1 MNELVQTNCNT
12 LNIETLQ
19 EKFIAYLDVSDSSVK
34 SYSVG
39 VRKFVN
45 FLHANGITQPTRET
59 VILYKQTLTARYSA
73 NSVALYLS
81 ALRRFFAWTE
91 TAGLYPNVMSGVK
104 SPKISHEHKR
114 DAFSAVELK
123 RIISSMSRDSL
134 EGMSRDSLE
143 AKRNY
148 AIFALISSCGLRTI
162 EVVRANVGD
171 IHRVAG
177 VAVLDIQGKGHS
189 SKDAFVKLT
198 EPVMAAIREYLELR
212 GEVNDNEPLF
222 ASCSR
227 RNKGQRLTTR
237 TISRR
242 TISSVCKSAMIRAGF
257 NSPRLTAHSLRHSAI
272 TIAILSGQTLDDVSA
287 FARHSSIAITQI
299 YNHSINRL
307 KSRCESAISAV
318 IFG

>member
-1 MNELVQTNCNT
+1 MQRDLAVKKIATVQNESFEELAV
-12 LNIETLQ
+12 
-19 EKFIAYLDVSDSSVK
+19 KFERYLDVSALTVK
-34 SYSVG
+34 SYKSG
-39 VRKFVN
+39 IRKF
-45 FLHANGITQPTRET
+45 LSYLSETGTSQPSRET
-59 VILYKQTLTARYSA
+59 ILEYKKALSAKYTAGSI
-73 NSVALYLS
+73 ALYLS
-81 ALRRFFAWTE
+81 ALRRFFAWCE
-91 TAGLYPNVMSGVK
+91 SEGLYQNVMSGIK

-114 DAFSAVELK
+114 DAFSASELHS
-123 RIISSMSRDSL
+123 IIT
-134 EGMSRDSLE
+134 GMSRDSLE

-212 GEVNDNEPLF
+212 CEVNDNEPFF

-237 TISRR
+237 TIS
-242 TISSVCKSAMIRAGF
+242 SVCKSAMIRAGF
-257 NSPRLTAHSLRHSAI
+257 NSKRLTAHSLRHSAV
-272 TIAILSGQTLDDVSA
+272 TLALLGGMSLDDVSA

-299 YNHSINRL
+299 YNHSINRMR
-307 KSRCESAISAV
+307 SQCEQTVTAA
-318 IFG
+318 IFGTVRRQA

>member
-1 MNELVQTNCNT
+1 M
-12 LNIETLQ
+12 
-19 EKFIAYLDVSDSSVK
+19 
-34 SYSVG
+34 
-39 VRKFVN
+39 N
-45 FLHANGITQPTRET
+45 FLHANGITQPTCET
-59 VILYKQTLTARYSA
+59 VILYKQTLTVRYSA

-134 EGMSRDSLE
+134 E
-143 AKRNY
+143 AKRNN

-237 TISRR
+237 TIS
-242 TISSVCKSAMIRAGF
+242 SVCKSAMIRAGF
-257 NSPRLTAHSLRHSAI
+257 NSKRLTAHSLRHSAI